1 MNAVLTDE
9 QKLDFLKRGFSRRS
23 FGRIATML
31 TAGAALPFYNE
42 AALAQLSAV
51 RGPIPPDAVKIDAN
65 ENPLGPCAEAAEAIH
80 AIVKQGGRY
89 MYGLTDTFRETI
101 AEQEGLRADYVRAYP
116 GSSAPLHQAVI
127 ALTSPDRPF
136 VTGEPA
142 YEAPEN
148 AARFIGTK
156 VLRVPLTKTYA
167 HDVKAMAAASPIAGL
182 LYICNPNNPSGTL
195 TPRQD
200 IEWLLENKPKGSVL
214 LLDEAYIHLSDAPR
228 CSDLVAKDKDLI
240 ILRTFSKL
248 YGMAGIRAGA
258 ALGRPDLLQKVA
270 GYMAGAL
277 PVTAMVGATESL
289 KVKNLVPER
298 RKIVADIRADVFSFL
313 EKHNFK
319 YVPSVSNKFMVDV
332 RRPGREIVE
341 AMRREKIYIGR
352 VWQSWPTH
360 VRVTVGT
367 QDEMNRF
374 KTAFLKVMA

>member
-1 MNAVLTDE
+1 
-9 QKLDFLKRGFSRRS
+9 
-23 FGRIATML
+23 
-31 TAGAALPFYNE
+31 
-42 AALAQLSAV
+42 
-51 RGPIPPDAVKIDAN
+51 
-65 ENPLGPCAEAAEAIH
+65 
-80 AIVKQGGRY
+80 